1 MFSDKIKEVSEKIRW
16 YVMND
21 RDFFHQSKHLI
32 YIFFRL
38 AIQYVEEKIK
48 EKGMDN
54 PVTKVI
60 EIKDNTFKKEC
71 IIIFLLYII
80 LAWVCLF
87 VCLSVCI
94 QKTSKRLNRLGP
106 HFSWQLTQSKRKV
119 YGIDIQEYR
128 SLMQTVK
135 L

>member
-1 MFSDKIKEVSEKIRW
+1 
-16 YVMND
+16 MND

-38 AIQYVEEKIK
+38 SIQYVEEKIK

-54 PVTKVI
+54 PVTKVMI
-60 EIKDNTFKKEC
+60 IKDNTFKKEC

-87 VCLSVCI
+87 VCLFVCLYP
-94 QKTSKRLNRLGP
+94 KKRQNG
-106 HFSWQLTQSKRKV
+106 
-119 YGIDIQEYR
+119 
-128 SLMQTVK
+128 
-135 L
+135 